1 MNDAR
6 VKLLVGGYKMKWN
19 EVKIKTTAEAVDAV
33 TNILYEIGITGVVI
47 EDPNDP
53 VVVSKIK
60 GQWDYFEK
68 SVFDFEYDG
77 IIVKAYLE
85 DNNSTFDTIETIKEK
100 VAALKSYNIDIGI
113 GEITTSEIFEEDYAN
128 EWKKYYK
135 PRKVAKNIVI
145 KPTWEPYKSE
155 KDDLVIEMDPG
166 GAFGTGTHE
175 TTILCIQAL
184 EKYVKEDTLVYD
196 IGCGS
201 GILGITAAKLGAN
214 NVYAVDLDEAAVS
227 ATKSNALLN
236 HVEDKVTVLHGNLM
250 DLLSEPADIVVA
262 NIIADVIIFLA
273 DSIPNFMHDD
283 SIFIASGIIHA
294 KKMEVVEALKS
305 NGLEILSVDEMGE
318 WASVTSRKK
327 SAAKS

>member
-1 MNDAR
+1 
-6 VKLLVGGYKMKWN
+6 MKWF
-19 EVKIKTTAEAVDAV
+19 EVKIETTADAVDAV
-33 TNILYEIGITGVVI
+33 TNILYDMGITGVVI

-60 GQWDYFEK
+60 GQWDYFEE

-77 IIVKAYLE
+77 ITVKAYLE
-85 DNNSTFDTIETIKEK
+85 DNDEYTETVETIKEK
-100 VAALKSYNIDIGI
+100 VASLKNFDIDTGI

-135 PRKVAKNIVI
+135 PRKVANNIVI
-145 KPTWEPYKSE
+145 KPTWEPYESK

-175 TTILCIQAL
+175 TTILCIQGL

-214 NVYAVDLDEAAVS
+214 SVYAVDLDEAAVS
-227 ATKSNALLN
+227 ATKANAILN
-236 HVEDKVTVLHGNLM
+236 NVEDSVTVLHGNLM

-273 DSIPNFMHDD
+273 DTIPNFMHDD
-283 SIFIASGIIHA
+283 SIFIASGIIHV
-294 KKMEVVEALKS
+294 KTKQVVEALKS

-318 WASVTSRKK
+318 WASVTSRKIK
-327 SAAKS
+327 